1 MRLEIKTVITVED
14 DISGDTIEEIRDE
27 FMELAWDHD
36 CSVYQPKVDI
46 VELQIDAIMK
56 GDIKH

>member
-1 MRLEIKTVITVED
+1 MKLEIKTIINVED
-14 DISGDTIEEIRDE
+14 DISGDTIEEIREE

-46 VELQIDAIMK
+46 VEL
-56 GDIKH
+56 